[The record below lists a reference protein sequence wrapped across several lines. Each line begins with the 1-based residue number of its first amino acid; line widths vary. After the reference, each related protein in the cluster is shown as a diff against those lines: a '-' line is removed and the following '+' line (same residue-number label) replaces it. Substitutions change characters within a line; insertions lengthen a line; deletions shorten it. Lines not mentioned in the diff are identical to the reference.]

1 MVVAAMRDE
10 GEEGRRAVVAIRE
23 YDPKTDRDGTEAV
36 ERECE
41 VGPAAAAGG
50 MSLHA
55 DLLGDP
61 VARIRHSP
69 HYLMLVST
77 YVRVYSS
84 CRRHT
89 HTPVRT
95 RTYTYT
101 FYYIRV
107 VSACG
112 YTYGV
117 RIWLCAVQRSSSAYK
132 LHGCTWLLIR

>member
-10 GEEGRRAVVAIRE
+10 GEEGRRRAVVAIRD

-69 HYLMLVST
+69 HYLMLVRTST
-77 YVRVYSS
+77 LSSSYSYPRPYAYIYVYVLLHT
-84 CRRHT
+84 RRQC
-89 HTPVRT
+89 VRIHVR
-95 RTYTYT
+95 RTYM
-101 FYYIRV
+101 V
-107 VSACG
+107 VCSAAIFFC
-112 YTYGV
+112 
-117 RIWLCAVQRSSSAYK
+117 L
-132 LHGCTWLLIR
+132 